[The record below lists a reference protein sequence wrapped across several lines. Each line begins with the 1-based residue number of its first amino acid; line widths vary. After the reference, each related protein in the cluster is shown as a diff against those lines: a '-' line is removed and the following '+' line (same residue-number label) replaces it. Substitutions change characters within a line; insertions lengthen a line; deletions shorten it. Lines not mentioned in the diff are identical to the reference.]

1 MSSFL
6 WFWMF
11 WAVPIAHFLVSII
24 LWLLCAADDPENKNN
39 TKTTE
44 NRKQNK
50 NPNELSQW
58 SLKPSVSICSYL
70 TIFSVIRRSPGI
82 GRIVV
87 HYHQWVG
94 LVSCKSG
101 KTRKCMLRAS
111 KNIHHVMNQ
120 PCYRKVMSIWKSM
133 IFLSETDLCSWLL
146 PPIRRSL
153 SQNSRPL
160 SHKSTKIRKYMIRAA
175 QNIQNYKNRPNSHR
189 VMLIWKKHHFSE
201 QIL

>member
-1 MSSFL
+1 MILNVLSSPDRTL
-6 WFWMF
+6 SCQHYSM
-11 WAVPIAHFLVSII
+11 IA
-24 LWLLCAADDPENKNN
+24 LCRRWSRKQKQHKNN
-39 TKTTE
+39 
-44 NRKQNK
+44 RKPKAKQK
-50 NPNELSQW
+50 SKW
-58 SLKPSVSICSYL
+58 VITVVSKPSVSICSYL

-175 QNIQNYKNRPNSHR
+175 QNIQNYKNRPNSHK
-189 VMLIWKKHHFSE
+189 VLLI
-201 QIL
+201 